1 MSDLLEMYS
10 IYGSLGLDQG
20 FTDLLAIV
28 KDNPREPMVAFDAS
42 NILPRYC
49 LPAKSFAF
57 SPQQKGIYP
66 NRLAGEGAE
75 SATMQIGV
83 KSTTATANLPIIAP
97 AEGWV
102 DPSIAMLWDLC
113 KQGLWG
119 TPSSSAGKM
128 ISTSDPIDP
137 GQAEIYTDNIAD
149 FALFVPP
156 FPVTILASEA
166 SGEETEVVVVL
177 EVDKATRKLIL
188 EAPTQYAHSPNETL
202 VYFQPNFTGPER
214 EPAFSLVSL
223 REGVLTPC
231 LINKL
236 TIEAK
241 NPQQSIDMNV
251 DFSIIHTLR
260 QKQPDIRSVNASLL
274 SQMSK
279 KSPGRL
285 IYGFDVSLSSTDIS
299 TGTFGLGD
307 VMENTT
313 FDGYQGLN
321 IHPITVTGISI
332 TVNNNLK
339 EVYTNHSLS
348 TSSSKRIVEN
358 SMPSHLYSE
367 GRTISGIISYKSP
380 LSGWAVLE
388 RLVGPSAIN
397 NGGLIVNFGSFK
409 LVIDQVSW
417 AQSQSKSDMQD
428 VERTLEWT
436 MLAKNYD
443 DMPRMDYATQ
453 E

>member
-1 MSDLLEMYS
+1 MSDLQEMYS
-10 IYGSLGLDQG
+10 LYGSLGLEQG

-28 KDNPREPMVAFDAS
+28 KDNPREPLVDFDTN
-42 NILPRYC
+42 NILPKYC
-49 LPAKSFAF
+49 LPAKSFNFA
-57 SPQQKGIYP
+57 PQQKAIYP

-75 SATMQIGV
+75 SATLQIGT
-83 KSTTATANLPIIAP
+83 KSTTASANLPIIAP

-102 DPSIAMLWDLC
+102 DPSIALLWDLC
-113 KQGLWG
+113 KQGVWG
-119 TPSSSAGKM
+119 TPSSAIGRMVSN
-128 ISTSDPIDP
+128 SDPISA
-137 GQAEIYTDNIAD
+137 GQSEIFTDNIAD
-149 FALFVPP
+149 FTTFVPP
-156 FPVTILASEA
+156 FPLTILATEA
-166 SGEETEVVVVL
+166 SGEETEVVTVL
-177 EVDKATRKLIL
+177 EVDKANRKFIL
-188 EAPTQYAHSPNETL
+188 EDPTQYPHSPNETL

-231 LINKL
+231 LVNKL

-241 NPQQSIDMNV
+241 NPQQSIDMSV
-251 DFSIIHTLR
+251 DFSLIHTMR
-260 QKQPDIRSVNASLL
+260 KSQPNIRGVNASLL
-274 SQMSK
+274 QQMSK

-285 IYGFDVSLSSTDIS
+285 IYGFEVSLSSTDIN

-307 VMENTT
+307 VTESNT
-313 FDGYQGLN
+313 FRGYQGLN

-339 EVYTNHSLS
+339 EVYTNHSLATTIS
-348 TSSSKRIVEN
+348 QRIDEN
-358 SMPSHLYSE
+358 SLPSHLYSE
-367 GRTISGIISYKSP
+367 GRTISGTIAYKSA

-409 LVIDQVSW
+409 LILDQVAW
-417 AQSQSKSDMQD
+417 TPSQSKGEMQD
-428 VERTLEWT
+428 IERTLEWT
-436 MLAKNYD
+436 MVAQNYN